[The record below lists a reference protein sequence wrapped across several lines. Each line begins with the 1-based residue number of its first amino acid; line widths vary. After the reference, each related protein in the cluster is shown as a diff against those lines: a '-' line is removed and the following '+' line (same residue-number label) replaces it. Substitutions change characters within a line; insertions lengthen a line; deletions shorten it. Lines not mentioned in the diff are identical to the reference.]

1 MKPETK
7 RHDPKLAP
15 LCRSLAKLAR
25 VAAGATHAV
34 LINAN
39 MTRVTLPDLPRGGTL
54 LVIRFPAAGITRDEP
69 PLQELL
75 GEKQPPMTYH
85 IHAQGDT
92 LGNAERLDGET
103 PAYITRRP
111 EDRQPKEGQP

>member
-1 MKPETK
+1 MNANTK

-75 GEKQPPMTYH
+75 GEKQPPPTYAVH
-85 IHAQGDT
+85 VQGET
-92 LGNAERLDGET
+92 LDGSG
-103 PAYITRRP
+103 P
-111 EDRQPKEGQP
+111 EFTIER